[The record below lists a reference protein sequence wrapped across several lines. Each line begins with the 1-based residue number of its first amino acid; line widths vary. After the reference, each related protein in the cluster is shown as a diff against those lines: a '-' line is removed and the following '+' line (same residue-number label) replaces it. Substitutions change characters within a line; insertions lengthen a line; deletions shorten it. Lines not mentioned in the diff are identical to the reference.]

1 MHSIHFIINILIIIQ
16 NVMQSKVL
24 FTNIGTSG
32 GQTVMVALYYHKDI
46 MTLVCVQS
54 ANGSKMV
61 KSDLDLV

>member
-1 MHSIHFIINILIIIQ
+1 MLLKNE
-16 NVMQSKVL
+16 SKVL